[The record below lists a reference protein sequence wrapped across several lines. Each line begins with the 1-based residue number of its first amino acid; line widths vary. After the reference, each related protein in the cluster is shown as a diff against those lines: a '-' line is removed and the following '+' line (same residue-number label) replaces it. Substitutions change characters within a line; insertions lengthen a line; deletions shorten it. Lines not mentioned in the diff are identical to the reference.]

1 MKNIITSE
9 NSADDI
15 IYDDIMLKKA
25 GVIWNNGSGD
35 DKYKWIRLLGY
46 TTAIYDVISIKE
58 WNTFKG
64 RMQQKITQLFFE
76 ELNLIK

>member
-1 MKNIITSE
+1 MKGIIISE

-25 GVIWNNGSGD
+25 GVIWDSGSGD
-35 DKYKWIRLLGY
+35 DKYKWIRLLDY
-46 TTAIYDVISIKE
+46 TTAVYDVISIKE
-58 WNTFKG
+58 WDTFKG
-64 RMQQKITQLFFE
+64 RMQQKIAQLFFE